1 MSVISVA
8 WNQADEPPVQ
18 NLQNSI
24 TAAQSLYATGRA
36 FFWSD
41 NHISLGGILSDFLP
55 EDQFDAQP
63 LWAPDRSFCLIAAVG
78 SEAEVAHLWA
88 PDRSFCLIADVR
100 LDNRSDLARE
110 LSLNNPSELSDSSF
124 LFAAWMR
131 WGPACLDRII
141 GGFSFAVWT
150 PSRQELFAARDHAG
164 ERPLFYHR
172 RNGLFALASMPKGL
186 LAIPGA
192 FNGFNETR
200 IVNWLG
206 YADQDWKTSFFN
218 GIERLPLGHFIR
230 VTPDSFECRQYWHPT
245 KARRTRYKNDRD
257 YTDALLEIFD
267 RATEARLRTNKPIG
281 SFLSAGLDSSS
292 VTASA
297 ARLLAAQGKSLTA
310 FTSVP
315 RPDFNHISEPWNLPS
330 EGEEASAI
338 ARLYPNI
345 EHVLVD
351 HSGRDLLHTM
361 KRWTDAMDE
370 PALNVV
376 NLMWITAILEQASQ
390 RGISVM
396 LEGLS
401 GNGTISWE
409 PQAIYAYLF
418 RRLRWVQLFR
428 TTHTLRKNGGTSIRN
443 AVRHAFAGFIPEGLE
458 RRLIPASVMQNVF
471 PPLVN
476 PELTHASALGNRIF
490 KSRFRNVADPSQ
502 EQAKILDNFDFSPL
516 HAATQA
522 LSHVEVRDPT
532 ADKRVYDFCF
542 SIPPE
547 QYVAGGHTRSL
558 VRRAMQQR
566 LPQATL
572 KRYARG
578 YQSADWYLPVKE
590 ALPSLREEQ
599 ENIEQSPAA
608 RRLLDLQ
615 RLREVRETF
624 PDSGYH
630 TNRVYE
636 GWHLSLI
643 CPTSMGYFVRSHDPA
658 AVQPAPDP
666 TTPLAAPLK

>member
-8 WNQADEPPVQ
+8 WNHANEPPSL

-24 TAAQSLYATGRA
+24 TAAQSLYATGRV
-36 FFWSD
+36 FSWSD
-41 NHISLGGILSDFLP
+41 DHISLGGILSDYLP

-63 LWAPDRSFCLIAAVG
+63 LWG
-78 SEAEVAHLWA
+78 

-100 LDNRSDLARE
+100 LDNRADLARE
-110 LSLNNPSELSDSSF
+110 LNLTNPSQLSDSSF

-131 WGPACLDRII
+131 WGPACLDHII
-141 GGFSFAVWT
+141 GGFAFAVWI

-172 RNGLFALASMPKGL
+172 RKGLFALSSMPKGL
-186 LAIPGA
+186 LTIPGA
-192 FNGFNETR
+192 FAGFDETR

-206 YADQDWKTSFFN
+206 YADQDWNTSFFA
-218 GIERLPLGHFIR
+218 GIQRLPLGHFIR

-245 KARRTRYKNDRD
+245 KARPTRFKKNED
-257 YTDALLEIFD
+257 YEQALLEIFD
-267 RATEARLRTNKPIG
+267 RATEARLRTNQPIG

-292 VTASA
+292 VTAAA
-297 ARLLAAQGKSLTA
+297 ARLLAAQGRNLTA

-315 RPDFNHISEPWNLPS
+315 RPDFNNISEPWNLAS
-330 EGEEASAI
+330 EGPEAAGI

-351 HSGRDLLHTM
+351 TRGRDLIDTM
-361 KRWTDAMDE
+361 KRWTNAMDE

-376 NLMWITAILEQASQ
+376 NLMWITSILEQASQ
-390 RGISVM
+390 RGIRVM
-396 LEGLS
+396 LEGVS
-401 GNGTISWE
+401 GNGTISWDT
-409 PQAIYAYLF
+409 QAIFAHLL
-418 RRLRWVQLFR
+418 RRMHWGQLVKTTYNLRR
-428 TTHTLRKNGGTSIRN
+428 NGGTSVRT
-443 AVRHAFAGFIPEGLE
+443 AVRHALAGLIPEWLE
-458 RRLIPASVMQNVF
+458 RRLIPSSSLQTPF

-476 PELTHASALGNRIF
+476 PELPAAQALSERIY
-490 KSRFRNVADPSQ
+490 KSRFRNVANPFE
-502 EQAKILDNFDFSPL
+502 EQAKVLDNLDFGPI
-516 HAATQA
+516 HAAIQA
-522 LSHVEVRDPT
+522 LSQIEVRDPT

-558 VRRAMQQR
+558 VRRAMRGR
-566 LPQATL
+566 LPEVTL
-572 KRYARG
+572 MRYSRG
-578 YQSADWYLPVKE
+578 YQSADWYLPVRE
-590 ALPSLREEQ
+590 ALPCLKEEQ
-599 ENIEQSPAA
+599 ALIEQSPEA
-608 RRLLDLQ
+608 RRLLDLE

-636 GWHLSLI
+636 VWHLALI
-643 CPTSMGYFVRSHDPA
+643 LPTSMGSFVRSHDPA
-658 AVQPAPDP
+658 IQPIAPD
-666 TTPLAAPLK
+666 TPALAAPLK